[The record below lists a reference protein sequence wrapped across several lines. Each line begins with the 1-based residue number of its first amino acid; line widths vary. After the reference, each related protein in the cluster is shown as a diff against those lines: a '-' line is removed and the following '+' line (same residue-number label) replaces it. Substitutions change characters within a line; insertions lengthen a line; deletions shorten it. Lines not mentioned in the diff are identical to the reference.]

1 MKTKIFKINRG
12 VSPEVPTETFVS
24 ETSLFNLRTNDTFER
39 RQVHSVYHGT
49 ELLSFLGP
57 KIWDILPAEL
67 KQSESLDSFKIKRK
81 KWIHFK
87 CLYRLRTP
95 YM

>member
-87 CLYRLRTP
+87 CLYRLRTA

>member
-1 MKTKIFKINRG
+1 M
-12 VSPEVPTETFVS
+12 SPEVPTETFVS

>member
-1 MKTKIFKINRG
+1 M
-12 VSPEVPTETFVS
+12 SPEVPTETFVS

-39 RQVHSVYHGT
+39 RQAHSVYHGT

-57 KIWDILPAEL
+57 KMWDILPAEL

-87 CLYRLRTP
+87 CLYRLRKP

>member
-1 MKTKIFKINRG
+1 MKTKIFEINRG